1 MSGPGFSLQK
11 LMEAIK
17 TEKPMSIIVGSHH
30 YVQISEMD
38 FSLTGL
44 EKEDL
49 SSVLWITPVGSS
61 VPEITFSKLQ
71 HIFPNLKVM
80 INSIKVGNM

>member
-17 TEKPMSIIVGSHH
+17 KEKPISMAVGSHH

-38 FSLTGL
+38 ISLTGL

-49 SSVLWITPVGSS
+49 SSVLSIHAVGDT
-61 VPEITFSKLQ
+61 VPEITFSQLQ
-71 HIFPNLKVM
+71 HIFPNLKVT
-80 INSIKVGNM
+80 IN